1 MLRVISLLAAA
12 AAIACS
18 GSPPPAKPTGPTPAA
33 VPIDAGPRDAPPL
46 DQDLERLAQRSL
58 AMYRAVG
65 KALGDSQRPC
75 SAATAD
81 LGQLRDE
88 YRDVVAAN
96 AKVLQ
101 DGRAKELRAALA
113 PHNEEFD
120 RAAQAVVQSPTM
132 SKCSNDRA
140 FAKAFDDLLEA
151 PP

>member
-1 MLRVISLLAAA
+1 MSPVISLLAAA

-18 GSPPPAKPTGPTPAA
+18 GSPSPAKPTGPTPVA

-46 DQDLERLAQRSL
+46 DQDLERLVQRSL
-58 AMYRAVG
+58 AMYRAVA
-65 KALGDSQRPC
+65 KALGDPQRAC

-101 DGRAKELRAALA
+101 DGRAKELKAALA
-113 PHNEEFD
+113 PHNDEFD
-120 RAAQAVVQSPTM
+120 RAAQAVLQSPTM
-132 SKCSNDRA
+132 AKCHGDRA

>member
-1 MLRVISLLAAA
+1 MLRVLSLLAVA

-18 GSPPPAKPTGPTPAA
+18 GSPAPAKPTGSPAA

-58 AMYRAVG
+58 AMYRAVAS
-65 KALGDSQRPC
+65 ALGDAQRPC

-96 AKVLQ
+96 AKVFQ
-101 DGRAKELRAALA
+101 DGRAKELKAALA
-113 PHNEEFD
+113 PHNDEFD
-120 RAAQAVVQSPTM
+120 RAAQAVLQSPMM
-132 SKCSNDRA
+132 SKCHGDRA
-140 FAKAFDDLLEA
+140 FTKAFDDLFE
-151 PP
+151 PPP